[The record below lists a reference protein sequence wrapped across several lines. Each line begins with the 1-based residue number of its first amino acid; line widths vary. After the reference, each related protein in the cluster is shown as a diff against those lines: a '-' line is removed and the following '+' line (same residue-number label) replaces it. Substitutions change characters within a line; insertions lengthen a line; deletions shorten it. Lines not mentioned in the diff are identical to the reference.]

1 MSQKIFLCIIGV
13 LIVLFTGCGRQ
24 QGQMSYIG
32 AESAKKTALKAA
44 LLTEKEI
51 SFINADLDTRD
62 GLDYYRVCFEAAG
75 QSYQKI
81 VRLVMQS
88 WRNWRERQELQNHK
102 GR

>member
-51 SFINADLDTRD
+51 SFIKIGRASCRE
-62 GLDYYRVCFEAAG
+62 RVCL
-75 QSYQKI
+75 Y
-81 VRLVMQS
+81 V
-88 WRNWRERQELQNHK
+88 
-102 GR
+102 

>member
-51 SFINADLDTRD
+51 SFINADLDTLRMD
-62 GLDYYRVCFEAAG
+62 WIIIGFVLRRLDRVTSMMLMPLLA
-75 QSYQKI
+75 
-81 VRLVMQS
+81 
-88 WRNWRERQELQNHK
+88 
-102 GR
+102 

>member
-75 QSYQKI
+75 QSYQYEI
-81 VRLVMQS
+81 GRAS
-88 WRNWRERQELQNHK
+88 CRERV
-102 GR
+102 